1 MILRQHFLTLVKY
14 GNNRENEINENSEH
28 SQVFEIFL
36 LRKIIRILGFSDK
49 LRNYVE
55 EEGQDYILDWI

>member
-14 GNNRENEINENSEH
+14 GNNRKNEINGNSEH

-36 LRKIIRILGFSDK
+36 LRRITRILGFSDK
-49 LRNYVE
+49 LRNYVK
-55 EEGQDYILDWI
+55 EEGQD